1 MGNVQTQTQL
11 MDVWNCMFDSYL
23 ALNIQEL
30 YQSPRVLPEKAPGKN
45 DGTQNKTI
53 WMRHSTYEDVGCYML
68 SDGFSF

>member
-1 MGNVQTQTQL
+1 MGNVQTQTHL
-11 MDVWNCMFDSYL
+11 MDVWNCMFDS
-23 ALNIQEL
+23 IQEL

-53 WMRHSTYEDVGCYML
+53 WMRHSTYEYVGCYML